1 LDITARLDKIRC
13 PTLVMVG
20 EQDALK
26 SPSYSQIIADR
37 IPGSEVVLIP
47 GAGHAVIL
55 EKPSEVN
62 AALLDF
68 LAKHRESVS

>member
-1 LDITARLDKIRC
+1 
-13 PTLVMVG
+13 MVG

-26 SPSYSQIIADR
+26 SPSYSQILADC
-37 IPGSEVVLIP
+37 IPESELVVIP

-62 AALLDF
+62 AALLEF
-68 LAKHRESVS
+68 LAKHRDPVT